1 LLTRCGGADWIEL
14 AQDREWRWAPER
26 WAPENAVMNLGGS
39 IKCGEFYW
47 ELVSFSRRSL
57 LRGVRK
63 LLIVKGKTKQY
74 R

>member
-1 LLTRCGGADWIEL
+1 MLTRCGGADWIEL
-14 AQDREWRWAPER
+14 AQDREWW